1 MAEAEG
7 RILKNGE
14 KIDDFRRSYLG
25 IEPILD
31 PHKHFA
37 LMFGVSQDYAYMA
50 RVGHGHFLDWLGR
63 EFQWSEWTA
72 RNYLRVAETFKSG
85 TVTDLPAQCGAQD
98 RSMPASSGSRPLPLG
113 GHSTQWP
120 PPLVPEE
127 REDAAV
133 PVVAPLEPRL
143 APPPL
148 VDMPDP
154 APLEVAPAVPPAVPV
169 VVVVVVVVVVP
180 AAVDVPVV
188 DADEFCSV
196 GSDTAPPPA
205 G

>member
-1 MAEAEG
+1 
-7 RILKNGE
+7 
-14 KIDDFRRSYLG
+14 
-25 IEPILD
+25 
-31 PHKHFA
+31 
-37 LMFGVSQDYAYMA
+37 
-50 RVGHGHFLDWLGR
+50 
-63 EFQWSEWTA
+63 
-72 RNYLRVAETFKSG
+72 
-85 TVTDLPAQCGAQD
+85 
-98 RSMPASSGSRPLPLG
+98 
-113 GHSTQWP
+113 
-120 PPLVPEE
+120 
-127 REDAAV
+127 
-133 PVVAPLEPRL
+133 LEPRL

-169 VVVVVVVVVVP
+169 VVVVVVVVVP